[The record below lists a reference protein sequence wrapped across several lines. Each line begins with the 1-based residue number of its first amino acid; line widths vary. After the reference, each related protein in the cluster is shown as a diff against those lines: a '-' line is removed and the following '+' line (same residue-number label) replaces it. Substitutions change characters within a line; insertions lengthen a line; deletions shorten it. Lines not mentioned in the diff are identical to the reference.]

1 MAVAICKSMD
11 AAKRT
16 AAAIALGLSLGLG
29 WGMGMPADAACLP
42 GQTCWQVPQ
51 LQNNPPP
58 SIPNDSAAQQVLQ
71 DRATVIQNQQKLT
84 RDRAQL
90 RTPPGTNTP
99 LDVIQQRQQL
109 RDDRDQLL
117 QSQQSLQ
124 HSQQLLLDQQRPPAP
139 TPYIVKPQGVMP

>member
-1 MAVAICKSMD
+1 MD
-11 AAKRT
+11 VTGRT
-16 AAAIALGLSLGLG
+16 IALMALGFCWILGLHST
-29 WGMGMPADAACLP
+29 PADAACLP
-42 GQTCWQVPQ
+42 GQSCWQVPQ

-58 SIPNDSAAQQVLQ
+58 SIPNHAAEQQVQQ
-71 DRATVIQNQQKLT
+71 DRATVIQNQQQLI

-99 LDVIQQRQQL
+99 LDRIQQRQQF

-124 HSQQLLLDQQRPPAP
+124 HSQQQLLNQQRPPAP